1 MLKEALNKRVMNF
14 STRERQQ
21 DYFLFTQKLNN
32 LKRLALGR
40 ATPYLKNS
48 ELTRGSLIPQNRK
61 TAATAQN
68 DKNSMNCI
76 SLIGMPGAG
85 KSTLG
90 VLLAKAVGYDFVDT
104 DLLIQVQ
111 AQRTLA
117 EVIAK
122 DGFKAL
128 LKIEADVI
136 ASLQLRSTVIATGGS
151 AIYSEHGMNHLAQ
164 LGQIVY
170 LRTQTANLRQRIGD
184 FGGRGIAA
192 EPGATLDSLVSERAP
207 LYQRYA
213 DLTVNT
219 DPGIEVA
226 LGTLLSGLTHR
237 SSPKP
242 KKPFKPTNT

>member
-1 MLKEALNKRVMNF
+1 
-14 STRERQQ
+14 
-21 DYFLFTQKLNN
+21 
-32 LKRLALGR
+32 
-40 ATPYLKNS
+40 
-48 ELTRGSLIPQNRK
+48 
-61 TAATAQN
+61 
-68 DKNSMNCI
+68 MNCI

-184 FGGRGIAA
+184 FSGRGIAA

-226 LGTLLSGLTHR
+226 LGTLLSGLPHR

-242 KKPFKPTNT
+242 KKSFKPTNT

>member
-1 MLKEALNKRVMNF
+1 
-14 STRERQQ
+14 
-21 DYFLFTQKLNN
+21 
-32 LKRLALGR
+32 
-40 ATPYLKNS
+40 
-48 ELTRGSLIPQNRK
+48 
-61 TAATAQN
+61 
-68 DKNSMNCI
+68 MNCI

-184 FGGRGIAA
+184 FSGRGIAA
-192 EPGATLDSLVSERAP
+192 EPGATLDSLVNERAP
-207 LYQRYA
+207 LYQRCA

-237 SSPKP
+237 GSSKP
-242 KKPFKPTNT
+242 KESLRLTNT